1 MLASIE
7 EVLLKE
13 KPDWVIVYGDTNSTL
28 AGALAAAK
36 LHIPVAHIEAGLRSN
51 NRRMPEEINR
61 ILTDH
66 ISDLL
71 FCPSE
76 IAVTNLGT
84 EGIFSGVYNIGDIMV
99 DSLRCADSLC
109 HELSPIC
116 AALGLV
122 GNDYLLATIHRA
134 ENTDDADRLTA
145 IFLAINQLNEPV
157 ILPLHPRTRL
167 ALEQQGI
174 MLKPHIHPIEP
185 SGYCTMIALEKHARM
200 ILTDSGGVQK
210 EAYWLSTPC
219 ITLRD
224 DTEWIETVSAGWNV
238 LVGADT
244 TEILRA
250 VDTLNPPLERP
261 ILYGDGY
268 AAERAV
274 NILNK
279 LEK

>member
-1 MLASIE
+1 
-7 EVLLKE
+7 
-13 KPDWVIVYGDTNSTL
+13 
-28 AGALAAAK
+28 
-36 LHIPVAHIEAGLRSN
+36 
-51 NRRMPEEINR
+51 MPEEINR

-66 ISDLL
+66 ISNLL
-71 FCPSE
+71 YCPSE
-76 IAVTNLGT
+76 NAVANLGT

-99 DSLRCADSLC
+99 DSLRNVDQRC

-116 AALGLV
+116 TARGLV

-134 ENTDDADRLTA
+134 ENTDNPDRLSA

-157 ILPLHPRTRL
+157 ILPLHPRSRL

-174 MLKPHIHPIEP
+174 RLKTHIHPIEP
-185 SGYCTMIALEKHARM
+185 AGYCTMIALEKHARM
-200 ILTDSGGVQK
+200 ILTDSGGMQK

-224 DTEWIETVSAGWNV
+224 ETEWIETIAAGWNL
-238 LVGADT
+238 LVGADSAA
-244 TEILRA
+244 ILRA
-250 VDTLNPPLERP
+250 VNTFSPPLERP
-261 ILYGDGY
+261 TLYGDGY
-268 AAERAV
+268 AADRAV